1 MLDMVEEFSKRGNQL
16 FVTLKK
22 GKEYPPTCCD
32 VRVQYEQTIM
42 DLRKKVEEATGVP
55 TDKQLLFHHFKELT
69 EEDNDKTILE
79 KNLHTG
85 FSLTGYD
92 LVSALRSWITHASKG
107 RLTDGFLLRF
117 QTESP
122 HYWPPVTK
130 TPEGLVLV
138 TKSTFPNE
146 VSCLGLGLLTP
157 PPPPFSC

>member
-1 MLDMVEEFSKRGNQL
+1 MATDGGQVAAAGELNMLDMVEEFSKRGNQL

-79 KNLHTG
+79 ENLHTG

-92 LVSALRSWITHASKG
+92 L
-107 RLTDGFLLRF
+107 
-117 QTESP
+117 TESP